1 MPSEPV
7 DIGTGGALLLLG
19 GLAAGSGGV
28 FASQQVSAA
37 PSPLAEAIQ
46 VVVVCVVWAC
56 VALYAIACGLA
67 AAWRHRGARQQ
78 ARRVAA
84 ELANSVA
91 AIQRRP
97 ADEHND

>member
-1 MPSEPV
+1 M
-7 DIGTGGALLLLG
+7 DAGAGGALLLLG

-28 FASQQVSAA
+28 FASEQVSAA

-67 AAWRHRGARQQ
+67 AAWRHRE

-91 AIQRRP
+91 AIQRRV
-97 ADEHND
+97 AEEHDD

>member
-1 MPSEPV
+1 M
-7 DIGTGGALLLLG
+7 DAGAGGALLLLG

-28 FASQQVSAA
+28 FASEQVSAA
-37 PSPLAEAIQ
+37 PSPLTEAIQ

-56 VALYAIACGLA
+56 VALYAIACGVA
-67 AAWRHRGARQQ
+67 AAWRHREARQQ

-91 AIQRRP
+91 AIQRRL
-97 ADEHND
+97 ADEHDD